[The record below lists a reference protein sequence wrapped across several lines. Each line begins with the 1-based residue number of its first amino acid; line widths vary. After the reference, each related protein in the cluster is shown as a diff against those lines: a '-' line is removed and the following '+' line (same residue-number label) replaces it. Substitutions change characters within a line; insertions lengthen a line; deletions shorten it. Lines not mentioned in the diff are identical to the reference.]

1 MSIEQ
6 EPRPDSGPQPRF
18 TLGQIVGTPGAL
30 EALKQ
35 ADQQF
40 VELIARHVTGD
51 WGEVPD
57 EDKAENE
64 FSLEHGLRLMSAYTL
79 NNGVKVW
86 VITEQDRSATTILL
100 PEEY

>member
-1 MSIEQ
+1 MAER
-6 EPRPDSGPQPRF
+6 EPRPDSEPQPRF

-79 NNGVKVW
+79 NSGVKVW
-86 VITEQDRSATTILL
+86 VITESDRSATTILL